1 MRIRQ
6 TQVLLA
12 LVTTVFCTMAF
23 SSTATD
29 QAGDPAR
36 FNVIGST
43 DESEMQLPLLL
54 AKAEKFT
61 VCVLLP
67 SGVYV
72 TKELTE
78 TQIDKRNNDQPK
90 SVTYGACETSPSKS

>member
-6 TQVLLA
+6 THVLLA

-29 QAGDPAR
+29 QAGDPTR
-36 FNVIGST
+36 FSIVGGS
-43 DESEMQLPLLL
+43 ESLTQQPLLL
-54 AKAEKFT
+54 ANAEKFT

-78 TQIDKRNNDQPK
+78 KQIDKRNEEQPK
-90 SVTYGACETSPSKS
+90 SVTEGACETSPSKS

>member
-36 FNVIGST
+36 FNIMGGS
-43 DESEMQLPLLL
+43 ESVVQQPLLL
-54 AKAEKFT
+54 AAAEKFT

-67 SGVYV
+67 SGVWA

-78 TQIDKRNNDQPK
+78 EQIDKRNEEQPK
-90 SVTYGACETSPSKS
+90 SVTDGACETSPSIS

>member
-29 QAGDPAR
+29 QAGDSAWM
-36 FNVIGST
+36 T
-43 DESEMQLPLLL
+43 DTASRESVTQKPLLL
-54 AKAEKFT
+54 ATAEKFT

-72 TKELTE
+72 TKDLTE
-78 TQIDKRNNDQPK
+78 KQIDKRNEDQPK
-90 SVTYGACETSPSKS
+90 SVTDGACETSPSIS